1 MKMPFKDPSRNTS
14 ARKAFEPNRCS
25 FETSDGRRCRLPRA
39 AAHPALCVFH
49 SREEQQLLES
59 QRLGAEIAAPI
70 SGDFLTATDINYVLG
85 KLFTA
90 VTQNRI
96 PARTGHT
103 LAYIAQLML
112 FSLPMVKKEF
122 DFEYDF
128 DQWNKMLSNA
138 VRLSDS
144 IPGAPGVRGGEIQVS
159 ASGDTPS
166 GS

>member
-1 MKMPFKDPSRNTS
+1 M
-14 ARKAFEPNRCS
+14 
-25 FETSDGRRCRLPRA
+25 
-39 AAHPALCVFH
+39 
-49 SREEQQLLES
+49 
-59 QRLGAEIAAPI
+59 
-70 SGDFLTATDINYVLG
+70 GDFLTATDINFVLG

-90 VTQNRI
+90 VAQNRI

-128 DQWNKMLSNA
+128 DQWNKMLSSA

-144 IPGAPGVRGGEIQVS
+144 FPRAPGERGGEIQV
-159 ASGDTPS
+159 ASSNGIPTQS
-166 GS
+166 

>member
-14 ARKAFEPNRCS
+14 ARKAFEPNRCA
-25 FETSDGRRCRLPRA
+25 FETSDGRRCRLPRSSG
-39 AAHPALCVFH
+39 HPALCVFH
-49 SREEQQLLES
+49 SRDEQQLLES
-59 QRLGAEIAAPI
+59 QRLGAEISSPI
-70 SGDFLTATDINYVLG
+70 SGDFLTATDINFVLG

-90 VTQNRI
+90 VAQDRI

-122 DFEYDF
+122 TFKYGF
-128 DQWNKMLSNA
+128 DHWNKMLGNA

-144 IPGAPGVRGGEIQVS
+144 FPGAPGERGGEIQAAS
-159 ASGDTPS
+159 SGDTLG